1 MDPTRVDRI
10 RGGVTM
16 DTSITPFPTV
26 VATWTPKVKAA
37 TKLKKAAQTT
47 AWRGERTR
55 VETMVATELAASF
68 IPLTK
73 SKIRARAMH
82 RKINGDI
89 SGSSGIF
96 QDDALGNVGD
106 ILAAV
111 GGPLEVFQDI
121 LPFDEL
127 EGVLFLEEQPG
138 QGAALD
144 VIGLVLETLDLH
156 RQGEHLL
163 PVLHA
168 VEQGDE

>member
-73 SKIRARAMH
+73 SKIRARAMQS
-82 RKINGDI
+82 RIKGDI
-89 SGSSGIF
+89 GESSGIL
-96 QDDALGNVGD
+96 QDDAFDDVGH
-106 ILAAV
+106 
-111 GGPLEVFQDI
+111 
-121 LPFDEL
+121 
-127 EGVLFLEEQPG
+127 VL
-138 QGAALD
+138 
-144 VIGLVLETLDLH
+144 
-156 RQGEHLL
+156 
-163 PVLHA
+163 
-168 VEQGDE
+168 